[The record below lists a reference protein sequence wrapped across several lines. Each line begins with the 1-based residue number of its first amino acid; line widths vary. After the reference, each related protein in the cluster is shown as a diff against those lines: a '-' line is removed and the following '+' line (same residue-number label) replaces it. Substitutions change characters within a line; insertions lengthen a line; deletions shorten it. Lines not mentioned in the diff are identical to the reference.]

1 MRTITSH
8 YVFKQSISITQCRP
22 PQLPEN
28 FSPYITRT
36 FTRMKYSYSSLNAH
50 LYPYN
55 LVPSA
60 TCSCRTGDEDC
71 FHFFYNCPFYDVQR
85 ERMIYD
91 LTNLGVF
98 DLRIDSL
105 IFCERYYDPETALG
119 IQRIM
124 LRFIMSTGRF
134 WLAASWPPRVV
145 SLQAVQFLTI
155 SCLLICHDISIYW
168 YFERRYI

>member
-60 TCSCRTGDEDC
+60 TCSCRTGVEDC
-71 FHFFYNCPFYDVQR
+71 FHFFYNCPFYDVQS

-105 IFCERYYDPETALG
+105 SSVKG
-119 IQRIM
+119 IMIRKLHLESSASCWDSSCQREGSDS
-124 LRFIMSTGRF
+124 RPHGRP
-134 WLAASWPPRVV
+134 A
-145 SLQAVQFLTI
+145 
-155 SCLLICHDISIYW
+155 W
-168 YFERRYI
+168 YPYRQYSS